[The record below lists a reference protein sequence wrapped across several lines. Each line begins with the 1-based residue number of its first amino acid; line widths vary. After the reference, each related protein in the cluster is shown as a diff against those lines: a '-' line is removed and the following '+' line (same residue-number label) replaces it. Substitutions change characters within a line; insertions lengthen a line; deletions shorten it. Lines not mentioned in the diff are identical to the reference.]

1 MTEAMKSITSLI
13 KGSLKCGLKVSF
25 TEKEL
30 KGMGIKVAK
39 SKLHLVKPEASHEDF
54 KVCSFKLPVR
64 IIDGLKQKAVKASKP
79 YNVFVG
85 EVLAMAAR
93 Q

>member
-1 MTEAMKSITSLI
+1 MTEAMKSITSFI

-30 KGMGIKVAK
+30 KAMGIKVAK
-39 SKLHLVKPEASHEDF
+39 SKLHLVKPEASQEDF

>member
-1 MTEAMKSITSLI
+1 MTEAMKSITSFI
-13 KGSLKCGLKVSF
+13 KGSLRAGLKVSF

-30 KGMGIKVAK
+30 KEMGIKVAK
-39 SKLHLVKPEASHEDF
+39 SKLHLVKSEASQEDF

-79 YNVFVG
+79 YNVFVR

>member
-1 MTEAMKSITSLI
+1 MTEAMKSITSFI

-25 TEKEL
+25 TEREL
-30 KGMGIKVAK
+30 KAMGIKVPK
-39 SKLHLVKPEASHEDF
+39 SKLHLVKPEALREDF

-64 IIDGLKQKAVKASKP
+64 IIDGLKRKAVKASKP

-85 EVLAMAAR
+85 EVLATAAR
-93 Q
+93 

>member
-1 MTEAMKSITSLI
+1 MTEAMKSIASFI
-13 KGSLKCGLKVSF
+13 KGSLRAGLKVSF

-30 KGMGIKVAK
+30 KEMGIKVAK
-39 SKLHLVKPEASHEDF
+39 SKLHLVKPETSQEDF
-54 KVCSFKLPVR
+54 KICSFKLPVR

>member
-1 MTEAMKSITSLI
+1 MTEAMESIASFI
-13 KGSLKCGLKVSF
+13 RGSLRAGLKVSF

-30 KGMGIKVAK
+30 EEMGIKVTK
-39 SKLHLVKPEASHEDF
+39 SKLHLVKPEASQESF

-64 IIDGLKQKAVKASKP
+64 IIDGLKRKAVKASKP